1 MGMLL
6 YLLLSAG
13 FFILI
18 MRFGCGAHVMGHGQ
32 HSAEVAD
39 SRHNQNELDRS
50 TDVSKNAAIEFQDHN
65 HG

>member
-32 HSAEVAD
+32 HGDEGAD
-39 SRHNQNELDRS
+39 SHQNQNESNRS
-50 TDVSKNAAIEFQDHN
+50 TEAPKNAAIEFRDHT

>member
-18 MRFGCGAHVMGHGQ
+18 MRFGCGAHVLGHGQ
-32 HSAEVAD
+32 HGAEVAD
-39 SRHNQNELDRS
+39 SHHNQNESGRS
-50 TDVSKNAAIEFQDHN
+50 TDVPKNGAIEFRDHT